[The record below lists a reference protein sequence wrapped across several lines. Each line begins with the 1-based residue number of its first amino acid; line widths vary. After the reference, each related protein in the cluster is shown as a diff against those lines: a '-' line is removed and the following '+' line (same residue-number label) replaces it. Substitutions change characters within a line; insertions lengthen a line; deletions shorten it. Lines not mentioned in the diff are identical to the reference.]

1 MSMSIA
7 SSLTIALRALSRNKL
22 QTALTTVGMTIGV
35 ATVLTMIAL
44 GTGAEAAIEQQVRA
58 AGMNLIVVT
67 AGNYKAKTEDDGGGV
82 VDHQAR
88 MDALGSAE
96 SLALLRSAESL
107 ALLRSGESLA
117 LRRAGE
123 SLAVRRSGT
132 ARDLRS
138 GTPRDLRSE
147 TARER
152 SETKH
157 RTWMEREPVVVEREP
172 VAMEREPVAMER
184 EPRVMEHDSVVV
196 EREPFRRA
204 SEDRPAPRLALA
216 MFHPEDDPMEKHDHP
231 TARQRLGD
239 TEAGLGAAA
248 TLTPADADAIRALR
262 GVQYVSE
269 GIHENVHATAGDRRW
284 FTRLHGGDVELPSIR
299 RSWTF
304 TSGRF
309 FSAREQSRLAPVVVL
324 GAFVAQKLFG
334 DANPVGRQILLW
346 KQPFEVVGVVSSGS
360 WMVAPA
366 AGDDQFDAVYVP
378 FTTIHRLLNL
388 SKLNDITITAASTG
402 EVTRVSKD
410 VTELLRARHRIGI
423 KDPDDFT
430 VATQARQS
438 LAKGGLRPDVARA
451 VVGNVGGLEKVTLE
465 QLGRTLDRATK
476 TMTAL
481 LGSIAAVSL
490 LVGGIGIMNIMLL
503 SVTERTREIGIRR
516 AVGAR
521 AGDVLRQFLA
531 EAIALSVIGGL
542 AGIALGAVTSGAIA
556 QMLKWSASVSPASVA
571 LSFAVAA
578 AVGVFFGYYP
588 ARQASRLD
596 PIESLRY
603 E

>member
-1 MSMSIA
+1 MAMSIG

-22 QTALTTVGMTIGV
+22 QTALTTIGMTIGV

-88 MDALGSAE
+88 GRVGAD
-96 SLALLRSAESL
+96 
-107 ALLRSGESLA
+107 
-117 LRRAGE
+117 
-123 SLAVRRSGT
+123 
-132 ARDLRS
+132 
-138 GTPRDLRSE
+138 
-147 TARER
+147 
-152 SETKH
+152 
-157 RTWMEREPVVVEREP
+157 
-172 VAMEREPVAMER
+172 
-184 EPRVMEHDSVVV
+184 PRVRPGRHAGRPPQDRYAGRPLQDDVV
-196 EREPFRRA
+196 
-204 SEDRPAPRLALA
+204 LAG
-216 MFHPEDDPMEKHDHP
+216 FHPEDDPMEKHDHP

-239 TEAGLGAAA
+239 VEAGLGAAA
-248 TLTPADADAIRALR
+248 TLTPADADAIRQLR
-262 GVQYVSE
+262 GVQFVSE
-269 GIHENVHATAGDRRW
+269 GIHENVHASAGDRKW

-304 TSGRF
+304 TAGRF

-324 GAFVAQKLFG
+324 GAFAAQKLFG
-334 DANPVGRQILLW
+334 DANPIGREILLW
-346 KQPFEVVGVVSSGS
+346 KQPFQVVGVIASGS
-360 WMVAPA
+360 WMVAPS

-378 FTTIHRLLNL
+378 FTTIHKLLNL

-410 VTELLRARHRIGI
+410 VTELLRARHRIGM

-438 LAKGGLRPDVARA
+438 LARGGLRPDVARA

-542 AGIALGAVTSGAIA
+542 AGIALGAVASGVIA
-556 QMLKWSASVSPASVA
+556 QMLKWSTSISPASIA

-578 AVGVFFGYYP
+578 GVGVFFGYYP